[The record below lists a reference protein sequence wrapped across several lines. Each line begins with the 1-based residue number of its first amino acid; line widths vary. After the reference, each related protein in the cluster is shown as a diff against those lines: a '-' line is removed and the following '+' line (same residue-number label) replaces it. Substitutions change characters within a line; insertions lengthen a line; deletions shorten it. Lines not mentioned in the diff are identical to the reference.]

1 MSLVRVRRGR
11 SLRCG
16 VGTGSTGRVLRI
28 LVRVIWWPG
37 VGMGIIVGILCAVWL
52 WVRRC
57 RVRVSGVF
65 IAVVCGMAA
74 MRCGG
79 VLMGR
84 GLMRSGSV
92 RG

>member
-1 MSLVRVRRGR
+1 M
-11 SLRCG
+11 
-16 VGTGSTGRVLRI
+16 
-28 LVRVIWWPG
+28 
-37 VGMGIIVGILCAVWL
+37 GMGIIVGILCAVWL

-57 RVRVSGVF
+57 RVGGSGVF
-65 IAVVCGMAA
+65 IVAGCGMER

-92 RG
+92 RA